1 MAEASRHVCKSLLLR
16 TLVCLYLS
24 LPWCMCVV
32 PGVNRTK
39 NWHLIHAAKYSAADG
54 VQNAYPVSVNPLMQ
68 VCMYVFVCV
77 YTCVHACIHIHV
89 EVCLYPQT
97 CGRVTASLFKV
108 PTFHVFLMQN
118 LSLIWN
124 LLSRLSSQASEP
136 QDPPGSVYSMMRL
149 YSHNTM
155 PGFWHGCWN
164 IKLRTQV
171 LPTKPPS
178 LAQYSFFKKKK
189 KYQFLTVWSWLLVL
203 LKRFW
208 ALFL

>member
-1 MAEASRHVCKSLLLR
+1 MLLGNRWPKPQGMFASPSFYAHWYVFTCP
-16 TLVCLYLS
+16 Y
-24 LPWCMCVV
+24 
-32 PGVNRTK
+32 PGVCVWSPVSTGPRIDI
-39 NWHLIHAAKYSAADG
+39 LS
-54 VQNAYPVSVNPLMQ
+54 VQPNIQLQMVCRMHTLFSVNPLMQ

-155 PGFWHGCWN
+155 PGF
-164 IKLRTQV
+164 
-171 LPTKPPS
+171 
-178 LAQYSFFKKKK
+178 
-189 KYQFLTVWSWLLVL
+189 
-203 LKRFW
+203 
-208 ALFL
+208 